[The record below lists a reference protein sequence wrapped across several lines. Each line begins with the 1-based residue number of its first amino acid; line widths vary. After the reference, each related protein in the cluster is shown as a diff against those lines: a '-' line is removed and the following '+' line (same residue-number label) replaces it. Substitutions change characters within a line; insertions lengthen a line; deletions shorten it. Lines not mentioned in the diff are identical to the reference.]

1 MEHTVQKYISYDE
14 DGSMKL
20 SIPTTVFG
28 GYDREETCKMV
39 QSLSDYYKNRIMRL
53 LDDLA
58 EKERENE
65 QLRRRH

>member
-1 MEHTVQKYISYDE
+1 MEHTVEEYISYEE

-58 EKERENE
+58 AKERENE
-65 QLRRRH
+65 RLRRRH

>member
-1 MEHTVQKYISYDE
+1 MEHTVQKYMSYDE

-20 SIPTTVFG
+20 SSPTTVFG

-58 EKERENE
+58 AKERENE
-65 QLRRRH
+65 RLRRRH

>member
-1 MEHTVQKYISYDE
+1 MESTVQKYISYDE

-39 QSLSDYYKNRIMRL
+39 QTLSEYYKNQIMRL
-53 LDDLA
+53 MDDLSA
-58 EKERENE
+58 KERENE
-65 QLRRRH
+65 LLRRRH

>member
-1 MEHTVQKYISYDE
+1 MVNTVQKYISYDE

-20 SIPTTVFG
+20 SIPTTLFG
-28 GYDREETCKMV
+28 GYDREETCNMV
-39 QSLSDYYKNRIMRL
+39 QSLSDYYKTRIMHL

-65 QLRRRH
+65 WLRRRC

>member
-1 MEHTVQKYISYDE
+1 MESTVQKYISYDE

-39 QSLSDYYKNRIMRL
+39 QNLSEYYKNQIMRL
-53 LDDLA
+53 LDDLSA
-58 EKERENE
+58 KERENE
-65 QLRRRH
+65 RLRRRH

>member
-1 MEHTVQKYISYDE
+1 MESTVQKYISYDE

-39 QSLSDYYKNRIMRL
+39 QSLSDYYKKRIMRL

>member
-58 EKERENE
+58 AKERENE
-65 QLRRRH
+65 RLRSRH

>member
-28 GYDREETCKMV
+28 GYEREETCKMV

>member
-1 MEHTVQKYISYDE
+1 MESTIQKYISYDE

-53 LDDLA
+53 MDDLA

>member
-39 QSLSDYYKNRIMRL
+39 QSLSDYDKNRIMRL

-58 EKERENE
+58 AKERENE
-65 QLRRRH
+65 RLRRRH

>member
-1 MEHTVQKYISYDE
+1 MESTVQKYISYDE

-58 EKERENE
+58 AKERENE
-65 QLRRRH
+65 RLRRRH

>member
-58 EKERENE
+58 AKERENE
-65 QLRRRH
+65 RLRRRH

>member
-1 MEHTVQKYISYDE
+1 MESTIQKYISYDE

>member
-1 MEHTVQKYISYDE
+1 MESTIQKYISYDE

-39 QSLSDYYKNRIMRL
+39 QTLSEYYKNQIMRL
-53 LDDLA
+53 LDDLSA
-58 EKERENE
+58 KERENE
-65 QLRRRH
+65 RLRRRH

>member
-28 GYDREETCKMV
+28 GYDREETCKIV

-58 EKERENE
+58 AKERENE
-65 QLRRRH
+65 RLRRRH

>member
-1 MEHTVQKYISYDE
+1 MEHTVQKYIPYDE

-58 EKERENE
+58 AKERENE
-65 QLRRRH
+65 RLRRRH

>member
-28 GYDREETCKMV
+28 GYDLEETCKMV

>member
-1 MEHTVQKYISYDE
+1 MESTVQKYISYDE

-39 QSLSDYYKNRIMRL
+39 QTLSEYYKNQIMRL
-53 LDDLA
+53 LDGLSA
-58 EKERENE
+58 KERENE
-65 QLRRRH
+65 RLRRRH

>member
-1 MEHTVQKYISYDE
+1 MESTVRKYISYDE

-39 QSLSDYYKNRIMRL
+39 QNLSEYYKNQIMRL
-53 LDDLA
+53 LDDLSA
-58 EKERENE
+58 KERENE
-65 QLRRRH
+65 RLRRRH

>member
-28 GYDREETCKMV
+28 GSDREETCKMV

-58 EKERENE
+58 AKERENE
-65 QLRRRH
+65 RLRRRH

>member
-53 LDDLA
+53 LEDLA
-58 EKERENE
+58 AKEREN
-65 QLRRRH
+65 

>member
-1 MEHTVQKYISYDE
+1 MESTVQKYISYDE

-39 QSLSDYYKNRIMRL
+39 QTLSEYYKNQIMRL
-53 LDDLA
+53 LDDLSA
-58 EKERENE
+58 KERENE
-65 QLRRRH
+65 RLRRRH

>member
-1 MEHTVQKYISYDE
+1 MVNTVQEYISYDE

-20 SIPTTVFG
+20 SIPTTLFG

-39 QSLSDYYKNRIMRL
+39 QRLSEYYKDRIMHL

-65 QLRRRH
+65 RLRRRR

>member
-39 QSLSDYYKNRIMRL
+39 QSLSAYYKNRIMRL
-53 LDDLA
+53 LDALA
-58 EKERENE
+58 AKERENE
-65 QLRRRH
+65 RLRRRH

>member
-39 QSLSDYYKNRIMRL
+39 QSLSDYYRNRIMRL

-58 EKERENE
+58 AKERENE
-65 QLRRRH
+65 RLRRRH

>member
-1 MEHTVQKYISYDE
+1 MESTVRKYISYDE

-39 QSLSDYYKNRIMRL
+39 QTLSEYYKNQIMRL
-53 LDDLA
+53 LDDLSA
-58 EKERENE
+58 KERENE
-65 QLRRRH
+65 RLRRRH

>member
-39 QSLSDYYKNRIMRL
+39 QSLSHYYKNRIMRL

-58 EKERENE
+58 AKERENE
-65 QLRRRH
+65 RLRRRH